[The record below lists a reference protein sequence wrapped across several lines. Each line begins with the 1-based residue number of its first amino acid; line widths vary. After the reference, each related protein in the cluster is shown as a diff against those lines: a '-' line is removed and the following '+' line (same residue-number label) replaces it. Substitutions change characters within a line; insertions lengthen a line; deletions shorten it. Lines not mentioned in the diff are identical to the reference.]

1 MIVAP
6 EVPPPAIGDEGPDT
20 PENSSVS
27 YRAALR
33 HSFGSDS
40 SFGSDFFSPP
50 AEDFF
55 LDFFGSA
62 SVGNVPTAY

>member
-1 MIVAP
+1 M
-6 EVPPPAIGDEGPDT
+6 PPAIGDEGPDT

-27 YRAALR
+27 QAVSHCAALR

-40 SFGSDFFSPP
+40 LFGSDFFSPP

-55 LDFFGSA
+55 LDVFGSA